1 MEYPRLIQE
10 YGAEF
15 EDVYECDAVKF
26 NRIFNAFGIPHSS
39 TLIWCNEDAD
49 VFRYLI
55 QTQTGRVM
63 GYKIM
68 YEANIIDTDRFLVT
82 TGTIFTSRLDKVP
95 EYEKIGK
102 RKLVKAMK
110 ELWHVKF

>member
-1 MEYPRLIQE
+1 MDYWALPTEI
-10 YGAEF
+10 GATF

-26 NRIFNAFGIPHSS
+26 NRVFNAFGIPHHSS
-39 TLIWCNEDAD
+39 LIWCNEDVD

-68 YEANIIDTDRFLVT
+68 YEANIVDTDRFLVT
-82 TGTIFTSRLDKVP
+82 CGTICTSRLDKVP
-95 EYEKIGK
+95 EYEKVGK
-102 RKLVKAMK
+102 RKLVEAMK
-110 ELWHVKF
+110 ELWHVRF